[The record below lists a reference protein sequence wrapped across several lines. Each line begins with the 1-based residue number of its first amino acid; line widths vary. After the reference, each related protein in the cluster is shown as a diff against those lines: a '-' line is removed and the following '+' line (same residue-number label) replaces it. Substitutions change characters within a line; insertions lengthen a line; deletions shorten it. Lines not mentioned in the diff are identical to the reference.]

1 MATYHQI
8 SNTIWNIAN
17 HLRGGWKPH
26 EYQDVIL
33 PLTVLKRL
41 DAVLE
46 PTKQKVLERYNEL
59 HGRVDN
65 LSILC
70 RITGYNFYNISP
82 FTFKKLLDDP
92 TYIARNLGKYI
103 DGFSPNVKEIFEK
116 FEFHRQLE
124 RLHGSNILYLI
135 LQEFDKIDLHPEL
148 VPNHIIGL
156 AFEDLIRRFAEQ
168 SNETAGEHYT
178 PRDVVRLMAALIFTG
193 EEKELSKPGKIITIY
208 DPACG
213 TGGMLTVGSDYVKNN
228 INPNIKAFLFGQ
240 ELNPVTYAI
249 CKADILLQNED
260 KDPEGIKGGDKEHD
274 KASTL
279 TNDQHADQKF
289 DYIISNP
296 PYGVEWKKDK
306 SAVEHENARGF
317 SGRFGAGLPRISDG
331 QFLFIQHAISKFKPE
346 SEGGS
351 DAVIIT
357 NGSPLFTGDAGQGE
371 SEIRRW
377 ILEKD
382 YLDAIIALPDQLFF
396 NTGIPTYVWVFT
408 NRKPAERKNKVQ
420 LVDAR
425 KRKSQ
430 LRKNLGEKRYE
441 ISEAQVQEILE
452 DYGNYKVGETVKI
465 FDTSEFGYRAV
476 TIQRPLRLKFEITKE
491 AIEKVKNNKEFLLDN
506 PSKKKG
512 GKGAEENKL
521 WQELRSDIYKS
532 LEALIS
538 KLYMSRTVFLEALEN
553 EYQKR
558 PIKVPARYTTLIW
571 KEIGKQDDEAEICTD
586 ENGNPEPNN
595 DLKDVERIPLTQD
608 IYEYFRKE
616 VNPYMPDAWID
627 ETVKDEKDTKVGKVG
642 YEIPFAKYFY
652 KFLAPREPKEIQKDI
667 ENIDLEI
674 VQLMSDFS
682 FITQT
687 KNEGVVKS
695 TGIRWIGDIPKEWK
709 MLPTRSLFT
718 TKKELVEKNFTDY
731 KLLSLSI
738 NGVRPRDSESTGKNP
753 SDYESYQ
760 VFYPNDLVF
769 CLFDYDVTPRTIGH
783 VLEKGILTGA
793 YTRLVPKY
801 HTNSRY
807 YYYLF
812 LYLDQKKELLHL
824 CTGLRNSLSKYVF
837 WPLKNPS
844 PSFEDQK
851 QIVNFLDDKT
861 KKVDRTIEK
870 MLEKIEKL
878 KEYKTS
884 LIYSAVTGKI
894 KIQ

>member
-103 DGFSPNVKEIFEK
+103 DGFSLNVKEIFEK

-279 TNDQHADQKF
+279 SNDQHADQKF

-306 SAVEHENARGF
+306 EAVEREAERGTA
-317 SGRFGAGLPRISDG
+317 GRFGAGLPRISDG
-331 QFLFIQHAISKFKPE
+331 QFLFIQHAISKF
-346 SEGGS
+346 SSDTGGGS
-351 DAVIIT
+351 NAAIIT
-357 NGSPLFTGDAGQGE
+357 NGSPLFTGDAGSGE

-377 ILEKD
+377 ILEND
-382 YLDAIIALPDQLFF
+382 FLEAIIALPEQLFF
-396 NTGIPTYVWVFT
+396 NTGIATYVWIFS
-408 NRKPAERKNKVQ
+408 NRKSGERKGKVQ

-425 KRKSQ
+425 KIRTQ
-430 LRKNLGEKRYE
+430 LRRNLGAKRYE
-441 ISEAQVQEILE
+441 ISEENTKEILKLYSAFRE
-452 DYGNYKVGETVKI
+452 NEHTKI
-465 FDTSEFGYRAV
+465 FPTTEFAYREI
-476 TIQRPLRLKFEITKE
+476 TIQRPLRLKFEITDESLTRLKE
-491 AIEKVKNNKEFLLDN
+491 HKDFINDR
-506 PSKKKG
+506 PSKKSGEKG
-512 GKGAEENKL
+512 DQGNKA
-521 WQELRSDIYKS
+521 WQEFRAAIYELLESMRSNVHKYRVEFLEK
-532 LEALIS
+532 LEAGA
-538 KLYMSRTVFLEALEN
+538 KSRD
-553 EYQKR
+553 
-558 PIKVPARYTTLIW
+558 IKIPNKILKTIW
-571 KEIGKQDDEAEICTD
+571 QEIGERDEEAEICLD
-586 ENGNPEPNN
+586 GDGKPESDNE
-595 DLKDVERIPLTQD
+595 LKDFERVPWGRD
-608 IYEYFRKE
+608 IYDYFEKE
-616 VNPYMPDAWID
+616 VKPYARDAWID
-627 ETVKDEKDTKVGKVG
+627 ETVRDAKDNKIGIVG
-642 YEIPFAKYFY
+642 YEIPFTRYFY
-652 KFLAPREPKEIQKDI
+652 KYEAPR
-667 ENIDLEI
+667 
-674 VQLMSDFS
+674 
-682 FITQT
+682 
-687 KNEGVVKS
+687 
-695 TGIRWIGDIPKEWK
+695 
-709 MLPTRSLFT
+709 
-718 TKKELVEKNFTDY
+718 
-731 KLLSLSI
+731 
-738 NGVRPRDSESTGKNP
+738 
-753 SDYESYQ
+753 
-760 VFYPNDLVF
+760 
-769 CLFDYDVTPRTIGH
+769 
-783 VLEKGILTGA
+783 
-793 YTRLVPKY
+793 
-801 HTNSRY
+801 
-807 YYYLF
+807 
-812 LYLDQKKELLHL
+812 
-824 CTGLRNSLSKYVF
+824 
-837 WPLKNPS
+837 
-844 PSFEDQK
+844 
-851 QIVNFLDDKT
+851 
-861 KKVDRTIEK
+861 KV
-870 MLEKIEKL
+870 EKIEGEIKTTESNIQSIL
-878 KEYKTS
+878 KE
-884 LIYSAVTGKI
+884 LEV
-894 KIQ
+894 